1 MKKILLIISM
11 LLLMS
16 ACGEIETSN
25 SVSIPKQPDNDNGSV
40 IEPGGDNGTID
51 PGGDNGTIDPGG
63 DNGTIDPGGDNG
75 TTDPGGDNGT
85 IDPGGDNGTIDP
97 GGDNGTIDP
106 GGDGNDN
113 GTTTEPVIDYN
124 NQVFAQNLYYGRS
137 LLTTNEQQVYDQIVK
152 KLLAFEVTDENKNNS
167 LICVPLLKDGVKL
180 EYNFSTILKQL
191 SKIAEYVAY
200 DEQRITY
207 LFSVAPKGADGRYPT
222 YEYDYYDR
230 KYYTKEI
237 CFTIK
242 NLVGGLDDAKLGEKK
257 ASYELE
263 MTQVET
269 GVKEILSKLK
279 DDMTE
284 AQKFRVLHDELIKR
298 VSYGMKDEGTGDIR
312 GAFIYNKVLCEG
324 YARTLA
330 YLCQRAGLECIYVVG
345 TASYDGTGGSS
356 SGSAFNH
363 AWIKVKIDGQW
374 YNVDPTNND
383 GMTPGSSYVYYNN
396 FLQSDAEF
404 MKDHKEGITTTGQT
418 TSYAVIPKSAATSY
432 DKNATDYP

>member
-75 TTDPGGDNGT
+75 T

-113 GTTTEPVIDYN
+113 GTTTEPVFDYTKDP
-124 NQVFAQNLYYGRS
+124 FKANLYYGRS
-137 LLTTNEQQVYDQIVK
+137 LLTAEEQKAYDLLMK
-152 KLLAFEVTDENKNNS
+152 TFLAFEVTSENTSDKRIKVDLKANNIYVTNDQ
-167 LICVPLLKDGVKL
+167 LVKICK
-180 EYNFSTILKQL
+180 
-191 SKIAEYVAY
+191 YVLD
-200 DEQRITY
+200 DEQRLTY
-207 LFSVAPKGADGRYPT
+207 LITQFNPRGDGTSSSPTPVQTENGYVTVAYFDVFGFMMSTAQSVY
-222 YEYDYYDR
+222 
-230 KYYTKEI
+230 KYQS
-237 CFTIK
+237 
-242 NLVGGLDDAKLGEKK
+242 GLIE
-257 ASYELE
+257 S
-263 MTQVET
+263 
-269 GVKEILSKLK
+269 GVKVILDRLK
-279 DDMTE
+279 PDMNE
-284 AQKFRVLHDELIKR
+284 GQKFRLLHDEFIKS
-298 VSYGMKDEGTGDIR
+298 VSYGQLTVGTNDIR
-312 GAFIYNKVLCEG
+312 GGFGPDKKVLCEG
-324 YARTLA
+324 YARSLA
-330 YLCQRAGLECIYVVG
+330 YLCQRAGLEVIYVVG
-345 TASYDGTGGSS
+345 TASYDGTGDDG

-383 GMTPGSSYVYYNN
+383 GMSAGSSYVYYNN

-404 MKDHKEGITTTGQT
+404 MKDHTEGVTTAGSKV
-418 TSYAVIPKSAATSY
+418 SYDTFPKSATTSY